1 MASLSWWALRPLRY
15 FTGYRLYHLVAWA
28 LGVALA
34 LAALAVPFWWLGE
47 AAGSIAGV
55 PGELVVGIAY
65 LWAAVLTVLAAAVLL
80 VRFVFGRLRRT
91 FRFSTLA
98 ASR

>member
-1 MASLSWWALRPLRY
+1 MTSLSWWVLSALRYL
-15 FTGYRLYHLVAWA
+15 TGYRLYHLVAWA

-47 AAGSIAGV
+47 AAASAVGV
-55 PGELVVGIAY
+55 PGVLLVGLAY
-65 LWAAVLTVLAAAVLL
+65 LWAAMLTLVGAALLL
-80 VRFVFGRLRRT
+80 VRLVFGRLRRA
-91 FRFSTLA
+91 FRFSAVL